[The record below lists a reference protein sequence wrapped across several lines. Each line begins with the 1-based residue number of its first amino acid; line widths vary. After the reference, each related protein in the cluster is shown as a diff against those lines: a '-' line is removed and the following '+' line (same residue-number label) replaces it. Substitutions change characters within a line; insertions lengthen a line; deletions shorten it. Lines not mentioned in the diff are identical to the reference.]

1 MKKEN
6 ATLKINFSDDTS
18 KSITLKKV
26 IIVDTPGKQELSFRE
41 TANGEWI
48 MAVTKSLLENK
59 QLANQF
65 LEVSKIPE

>member
-1 MKKEN
+1 MKKQN

-48 MAVTKSLLENK
+48 MTVTKSLLENK